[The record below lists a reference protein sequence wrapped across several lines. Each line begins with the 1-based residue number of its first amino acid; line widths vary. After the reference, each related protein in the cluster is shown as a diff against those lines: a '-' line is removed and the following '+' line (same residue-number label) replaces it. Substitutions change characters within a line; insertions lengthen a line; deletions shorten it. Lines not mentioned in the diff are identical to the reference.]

1 MALIKITKGY
11 IKNFL
16 IPHYQNDL
24 RPIYDSIT
32 KNCGVIKVGTT
43 FHNYIYG
50 YSIKAV
56 KDLWAKLPLTPP
68 YSYVVPNGHQRRQ
81 FHATSKPYAPIA
93 SNPVNITTLS
103 QCTNFE
109 DIYEYVF
116 NVFISAGSLAPLT
129 IYDTAYRIGFNMT
142 PQILP
147 NKFVY
152 LSAGALNGAECLYG
166 KKWVIVNKDK
176 VFSLKGKNF
185 IRIRTSAFKQIF
197 PGLDSVGVENVLCDF
212 FDL

>member
-1 MALIKITKGY
+1 MG
-11 IKNFL
+11 
-16 IPHYQNDL
+16 
-24 RPIYDSIT
+24 
-32 KNCGVIKVGTT
+32 KVAPNT
-43 FHNYIYG
+43 
-50 YSIKAV
+50 
-56 KDLWAKLPLTPP
+56 P

-81 FHATSKPYAPIA
+81 FYATSKPYAPIA

-103 QCTNFE
+103 KCLDFE

-116 NVFISAGSLAPLT
+116 NIFKSAGFIAPLT

-166 KKWVIVNKDK
+166 RKWVIVNKDK

-185 IRIRTSAFKQIF
+185 IRIRTNAFKQIF